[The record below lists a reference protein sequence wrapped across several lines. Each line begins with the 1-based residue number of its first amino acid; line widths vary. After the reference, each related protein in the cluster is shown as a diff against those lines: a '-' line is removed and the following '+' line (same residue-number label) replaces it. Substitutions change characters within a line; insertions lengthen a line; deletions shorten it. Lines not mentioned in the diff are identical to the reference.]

1 MAIVSVQAAL
11 WILFDTLES
20 VATRCG
26 HTSQTSWIN
35 SQLFEIKKWKS
46 LNFIFGIKMAPLSEQ
61 EMNKWRRVAIKN
73 VILGLIVAIVQ
84 V

>member
-1 MAIVSVQAAL
+1 
-11 WILFDTLES
+11 
-20 VATRCG
+20 
-26 HTSQTSWIN
+26 
-35 SQLFEIKKWKS
+35 
-46 LNFIFGIKMAPLSEQ
+46 MAPLSEQ